1 MNRIQPIRVLRAL
14 LLTVLVMV
22 TLMGLLLTFV
32 PNLREELIGHTL
44 RHRLKAGEE
53 GDVALTMVLTRGQEI
68 VGEARPSD
76 QLRGEQLQINIRLYE
91 SVESTGREESIRYEV
106 REMRS
111 EQLSAGIRGVLG
123 KERFTLRI
131 PARGGLVSV
140 LRSGASKQDVLADSN
155 LGQFSLLLWPTL
167 PDQRITAKD
176 ARWSD
181 KIILSRK
188 LLTEELRLVHKL
200 DFKLIRMEERQGKDY
215 ALIEF
220 SGYIDPEMVTGE
232 MKPAGQGKVVG
243 RSMID
248 MATGRAV
255 LGAYDLRQDYLL
267 ELKGARYRWFEHQD
281 LKFYRGKTPDELEAE
296 LLSSPSPS
304 P

>member
-1 MNRIQPIRVLRAL
+1 MKRIQPIRVLRSL
-14 LLTVLVMV
+14 LLSVLIMV

-32 PNLREELIGHTL
+32 PNLREELLGYSL

-53 GDVALTMVLTRGQEI
+53 GDVALTLTLTRGQEI
-68 VGEARPSD
+68 LGDARPSD
-76 QLRGEQLQINIRLYE
+76 QLRGEQMQINIRLYE
-91 SVESTGREESIRYEV
+91 NVESTGREESIRYEV

-131 PARGGLVSV
+131 PARGGLISV
-140 LRSGASKQDVLADSN
+140 VRSESSKQDVLSDSN
-155 LGQFSLLLWPTL
+155 LGQISLLIWPSL
-167 PDQRITAKD
+167 PDKRITIKD

-181 KIILSRK
+181 KIILQRK
-188 LLTEELRLVHKL
+188 ILTEELRLVHKL
-200 DFKLIRMEERQGKDY
+200 DYKLVRMEERNGKDY

-220 SGYIDPEMVTGE
+220 SGYIDPESITGE

-243 RSMID
+243 RSMLD
-248 MATGRAV
+248 LSTGRAV

-281 LKFYRGKTPDELEAE
+281 LKFYRGKTSDELEDD
-296 LLSSPSPS
+296 LLASPSPS

>member
-1 MNRIQPIRVLRAL
+1 MKRIQPIRVLRSVL
-14 LLTVLVMV
+14 LSVLIMV

-32 PNLREELIGHTL
+32 PNLREELLGYSL

-53 GDVALTMVLTRGQEI
+53 GDVALTLVLTRGQEI
-68 VGEARPSD
+68 LGDARPSD
-76 QLRGEQLQINIRLYE
+76 QLRGEQMQINIRLYE
-91 SVESTGREESIRYEV
+91 NVESTGREESIRYEV

-140 LRSGASKQDVLADSN
+140 VRSESSKQDVLSDSN
-155 LGQFSLLLWPTL
+155 LGQISLLIWPSL
-167 PDQRITAKD
+167 PDKRITVRD

-181 KIILSRK
+181 KIILQRK
-188 LLTEELRLVHKL
+188 ILTEELKLVHKL
-200 DFKLIRMEERQGKDY
+200 DYKLVRMEERNGKDY

-220 SGYIDPEMVTGE
+220 SGYIDPESITGE

-243 RSMID
+243 RSMLD
-248 MATGRAV
+248 LSTGRAV

-281 LKFYRGKTPDELEAE
+281 LKFYRGKTPDELEDD
-296 LLSSPSPS
+296 LLASPSPS